1 VAAYPVCVWALAFA
15 AVHLYWALGSTVG
28 LPPGMIG

>member
-1 VAAYPVCVWALAFA
+1 VAAYLVCGRALALA
-15 AVHLYWALGSTVG
+15 AIHLYWALGGTAG

>member
-1 VAAYPVCVWALAFA
+1 VAAHLVCVWALALA
-15 AVHLYWALGSTVG
+15 AVHLYWALGGTAG